1 MKKQFL
7 LSCLLATLLSS
18 FFPGQTGA
26 ANPTS
31 QDPRKPDMVTIYH
44 ATPDGKTK
52 KIQTNMPL
60 IHRASISPS
69 GRFVYGERI
78 GYGKEDPTIPF
89 LYDIQ
94 TKKLMQLSG
103 IAKWSNKQDVLYI
116 RENDGIVR
124 LTTTDG
130 KKTVLVPGIFQYPV
144 LDFAISPDEQ
154 YVAFTRKDEKAAD
167 SKGSAHLYIQHL
179 PTLQIKKHDQ
189 YEWRQD
195 KTALEEKY
203 YWMPN
208 SKKLFYLTK
217 EASKELDIPTGMK
230 TVHKT
235 TALPSYSSD
244 MKYQYIKTE
253 QERYLLDLQ
262 TGKKNLLLFEE
273 EHAVDLSRILWSPVG
288 HLFAAEQILTASP
301 SSLDVYM
308 LLFVFQE
315 PNKYGNPFGSHVN
328 SGMFGPY
335 MYGKD
340 NYQLI
345 GWAGD
350 GKSFYFADLAS
361 THIYDFGPGK
371 LNWETYEFYEKR

>member
-26 ANPTS
+26 AIPTS

-116 RENDGIVR
+116 RENGGIVR

-130 KKTVLVPGIFQYPV
+130 KKTVLVPGIVQYPV

-154 YVAFTRKDEKAAD
+154 YLAFTRKDEKATD

-195 KTALEEKY
+195 KDALEEKY

-217 EASKELDIPTGMK
+217 EAFKELDMPTGLK
-230 TVHKT
+230 TDHKT

-244 MKYQYIKTE
+244 MKYQYINTE

-262 TGKKNLLLFEE
+262 TGKKNILLFDEE
-273 EHAVDLSRILWSPVG
+273 PAVDLSRILWSPVG
-288 HLFAAEQILTASP
+288 HQFAAEQILTASP

-315 PNKYGNPFGSHVN
+315 PNKYGNPFGSHVK

-371 LNWETYEFYEKR
+371 FNWETYEFYEKR

>member
-1 MKKQFL
+1 
-7 LSCLLATLLSS
+7 
-18 FFPGQTGA
+18 
-26 ANPTS
+26 
-31 QDPRKPDMVTIYH
+31 
-44 ATPDGKTK
+44 
-52 KIQTNMPL
+52 MPL

-78 GYGKEDPTIPF
+78 GYGKEDPTMPF

-116 RENDGIVR
+116 RENDGIVK
-124 LTTTDG
+124 LTTIDG
-130 KKTVLVPGIFQYPV
+130 KKTVLVPGIVPYPV

-154 YVAFTRKDEKAAD
+154 YLAFTRKDEKAAD

-189 YEWRQD
+189 YEWRPD
-195 KTALEEKY
+195 KSALEEKY

-217 EASKELDIPTGMK
+217 EAFKELDMPTGMK
-230 TVHKT
+230 TDHKT

-253 QERYLLDLQ
+253 QEEYVLDLQ
-262 TGKKNLLLFEE
+262 TGKKNFLRVEGEYTAALL
-273 EHAVDLSRILWSPVG
+273 RILWSPIG
-288 HLFAAEQILTASP
+288 HQFAAEQLLTW
-301 SSLDVYM
+301 SSSQDNYM
-308 LLFVFQE
+308 LMFVFNE
-315 PNKYGNPFGSHVN
+315 PNKYGNPFGNHANPGLLST
-328 SGMFGPY
+328 Y
-335 MYGKD
+335 MMDKD

-345 GWAGD
+345 G
-350 GKSFYFADLAS
+350 
-361 THIYDFGPGK
+361 
-371 LNWETYEFYEKR
+371 

>member
-7 LSCLLATLLSS
+7 LSCLLVTLLSS

-26 ANPTS
+26 AIPAS

-130 KKTVLVPGIFQYPV
+130 KKTVLVPGIVQYPV

-154 YVAFTRKDEKAAD
+154 YLAFTRKDVKAAD

-189 YEWRQD
+189 YEWRKD

-208 SKKLFYLTK
+208 SKKLFYVTK
-217 EASKELDIPTGMK
+217 EASKELDMPTGMK
-230 TVHKT
+230 TDHKT
-235 TALPSYSSD
+235 TVLPSYSSD

-253 QERYLLDLQ
+253 QEEYVLDLQ
-262 TGKKNLLLFEE
+262 TGKKNFLKDKEGYTAYLLR
-273 EHAVDLSRILWSPVG
+273 VLWSPIG
-288 HLFAAEQILTASP
+288 HQFAAEQLLNW
-301 SSLDVYM
+301 SSSQDNYM
-308 LLFVFQE
+308 LMFVFHA
-315 PNKYGNPFGSHVN
+315 PNKFGNPFGNHVN
-328 SGMFGPY
+328 PGLLSTY
-335 MYGKD
+335 MKDQD

-371 LNWETYEFYEKR
+371 INWETYEFYEKR

>member
-26 ANPTS
+26 AIPTS

-130 KKTVLVPGIFQYPV
+130 KKTVLVPGIVQYPV

-154 YVAFTRKDEKAAD
+154 YLAFTRKDEKAAD

-195 KTALEEKY
+195 KAALEEKY

-217 EASKELDIPTGMK
+217 EASKELDMSTGMK
-230 TVHKT
+230 TDHKT

-253 QERYLLDLQ
+253 QEEYVLDLQ
-262 TGKKNLLLFEE
+262 TGKKNFLKVVEE
-273 EHAVDLSRILWSPVG
+273 YTAALRRILWSPIG
-288 HLFAAEQILTASP
+288 HQFAAEQLLSW
-301 SSLDVYM
+301 SSSQDNYM
-308 LLFVFQE
+308 LMFVFNE
-315 PNKYGNPFGSHVN
+315 PNKYGNPFGNHVN
-328 SGMFGPY
+328 PGLLSTY
-335 MYGKD
+335 MQDKD

-361 THIYDFGPGK
+361 IHIYDFGPGK

>member
-26 ANPTS
+26 AIPTS

-52 KIQTNMPL
+52 KIPTNMPL

-103 IAKWSNKQDVLYI
+103 IAKWSIKQDVLYI
-116 RENDGIVR
+116 RENDGIVK

-130 KKTVLVPGIFQYPV
+130 KKTVLVPGIVQYPV

-154 YVAFTRKDEKAAD
+154 YLAFTRKDEKAAD

-179 PTLQIKKHDQ
+179 PTLQIKKNDQ

-195 KTALEEKY
+195 KAELEEKY

-217 EASKELDIPTGMK
+217 EASKELDMSTGMK
-230 TVHKT
+230 TDQKT

-253 QERYLLDLQ
+253 QEEYVLDLK
-262 TGKKNLLLFEE
+262 TGKKNFLKVVEE
-273 EHAVDLSRILWSPVG
+273 YTAALRRILWSPIG
-288 HLFAAEQILTASP
+288 HQFAAEQLLSW
-301 SSLDVYM
+301 SSSQDNYM
-308 LLFVFQE
+308 LMFVFNE

-328 SGMFGPY
+328 PGLLSAY
-335 MYGKD
+335 MQDKD

-371 LNWETYEFYEKR
+371 INWETYEFYEKR